1 MVCGKRIRWQSNN
14 KHTNIMKIFKRKK
27 KIEDLSELYK
37 SFTKVEPREVSEAEF
52 QRWRQAVILNYH
64 PINRQIFD

>member
-1 MVCGKRIRWQSNN
+1 
-14 KHTNIMKIFKRKK
+14 MKIFKRKK